1 MDYRYDHILIR
12 YGELSLKGKNRNV
25 YIRQLRE
32 NIKKALKSVRSSMK
46 EENFN
51 SFLRDMVSHHISA
64 ILETNPEEDEIEK
77 KRRAGFLTGAKGNA
91 KLA

>member
-1 MDYRYDHILIR
+1 MFKKSIDKMLDECVQEIM
-12 YGELSLKGKNRNV
+12 ETKNPV
-25 YIRQLRE
+25 
-32 NIKKALKSVRSSMK
+32 IKKALKSVRSSMK